1 MTGGL
6 ARAILGRLAAAV
18 ALFISVA
25 TLLFATLAAL
35 PGDAVSAR
43 LGAGATP
50 ETTAALR
57 QQLGLDRSA
66 PERLWRLLSG
76 IPRADLGTSAMSGRS
91 VWAEI
96 RTPVF
101 NSMVLGFA
109 SLVLVVVGSITLGTL
124 AGRKPGSRVDRA
136 ISGMVLG
143 GLALPEFVVGTT
155 IVGVLALW
163 LRWLPAVSLVP
174 LGGTPLDDP
183 SILIIPA
190 LAVAVVAGCWATRYV
205 RAAVASVATARF
217 VESARLAGLPAR
229 TVVLRY
235 LLPSALGQ
243 IAQVQALVIGYL
255 VGGTVVVE
263 RLVAYPGLGSRLVTA
278 VTDRDEPVV
287 LGAGLILAA
296 FVIAVLVVAN
306 LVTLISNPKMRRG
319 SIASMPPD
327 SAATPDT
334 TGLRHAP

>member
-6 ARAILGRLAAAV
+6 ARAILGRLAAAA

-25 TLLFATLAAL
+25 TIMFTTLAAL

-43 LGAGATP
+43 LGASATP

-57 QQLGLDRSA
+57 QQLGLNRSA
-66 PERLWRLLSG
+66 PERLWRLLRG
-76 IPRADLGTSAMSGRS
+76 IPTADLGTSAMSGGS
-91 VWAEI
+91 VWDEI
-96 RTPVF
+96 RTPVV
-101 NSMVLGFA
+101 NSMLLGLA
-109 SLVLVVVGSITLGTL
+109 SLLLVVVASITLGTL
-124 AGRKPGSRVDRA
+124 AGRKPGSRLDRA
-136 ISGMVLG
+136 LSAVVLG
-143 GLALPEFVVGTT
+143 GLALPEFVIGTT

-163 LRWLPAVSLVP
+163 LGWLPAVSLVP
-174 LGGTPLDDP
+174 LSGTPLDDP
-183 SILIIPA
+183 AILVIPA
-190 LAVAVVAGCWATRYV
+190 LTVALVSGCWATRYV
-205 RAAVASVATARF
+205 RAAVASVAAERF
-217 VESARLAGLPAR
+217 VESARLAGLPER

-235 LLPSALGQ
+235 LLPAAIGQ

-296 FVIAVLVVAN
+296 FVIAVLAIAN
-306 LVTLISNPKMRRG
+306 VISVISNPKMRRVPVG
-319 SIASMPPD
+319 SALLS
-327 SAATPDT
+327 T
-334 TGLRHAP
+334 T